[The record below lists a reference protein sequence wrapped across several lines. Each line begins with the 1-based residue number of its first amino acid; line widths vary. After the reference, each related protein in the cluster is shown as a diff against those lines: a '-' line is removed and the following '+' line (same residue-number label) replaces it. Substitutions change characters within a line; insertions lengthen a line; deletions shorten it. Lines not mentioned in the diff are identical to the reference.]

1 MLLASVYSA
10 QASIGG
16 LVSLKSFV
24 VVILGG
30 MGSFA
35 GAIVGGL
42 LLGIAEAM
50 WGGYVAT
57 GMVDIIG
64 FILVIL
70 ILLFRPQGIF
80 STRAERA

>member
-1 MLLASVYSA
+1 
-10 QASIGG
+10 
-16 LVSLKSFV
+16 

-35 GAIVGGL
+35 GAVAGGL
-42 LLGIAEAM
+42 LLGVAEAM

-64 FILVIL
+64 FVLVIL
-70 ILLFRPQGIF
+70 ILLLRPQGLF
-80 STRAERA
+80 SSHVERA